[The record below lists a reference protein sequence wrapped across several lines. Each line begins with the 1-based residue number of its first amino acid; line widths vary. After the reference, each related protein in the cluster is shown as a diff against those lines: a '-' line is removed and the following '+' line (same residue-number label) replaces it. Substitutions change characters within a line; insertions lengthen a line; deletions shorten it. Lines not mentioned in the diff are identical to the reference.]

1 MRRLPGVFGLGSF
14 GGVLPHGVRAALPAA
29 IDRRRSCRRRR
40 PERHPAHRWRPAR
53 ALHRE
58 RRDGIRAGRLH
69 GYAARHLQARDYGCG
84 RRQAGRGRGLPR
96 ACGAREM
103 PVPFLYDAIY
113 AMILAYLGAGALLAG
128 LVLTAFSALLSFWAG
143 WTENGV
149 MIQVGRRA
157 FYATAVM
164 IFIAAVILETAL
176 LTHDFSLAYVT
187 EHSDLSTPVAL
198 VAAAF
203 FGGQEGSLLY
213 WVLILAILG
222 SASLLASSTLGPRLA
237 AYAAGVMAVIVTF
250 FLFVLVL
257 VASPFDVLQITP
269 PDGLGL
275 NPVLR
280 DGGMLI
286 HPPVV
291 LAGFASFAIPFS
303 FAAAALLAGRSDAAW
318 IAHTRRFALVA
329 WGLQSA
335 GLVLGM
341 WWAYHVLGWGG
352 YWSWDPVENVAFMPW
367 LATPA
372 YLHSSQV
379 QERRGRLR
387 GWNFGLVMLAFLL
400 VVFGTFIVRSGIV
413 PSVHTFA
420 VSAIG
425 PWFFGFLGVCLLFSV
440 GLLAFRAADLKSHG
454 DPAPAVSREGAFT
467 LQNLLLIGVIVV
479 VFWGTMLPLV
489 SGMVGQQLV
498 AGVRSLPALLGLP
511 LALAVA
517 VTVVYEYARAAGRWR
532 LAGGGWSRA
541 VALVMRR
548 RRHYGAYLAHLGLAV
563 LVVGLAASHFWQQE
577 KDVTL
582 VPGQQVTVAG
592 YTVTYA
598 GVQVRELADH
608 SELVAAMSLGGQTLE
623 PARATYAG
631 LGGQSLTH
639 VAISSSPIAD
649 VYVVLAGTNG
659 DGSASFRIFVNPLV
673 SWIWAGGAIII
684 LGVLL
689 GNAGERRVAVAPVAA
704 RVRSPV
710 GAS

>member
-1 MRRLPGVFGLGSF
+1 
-14 GGVLPHGVRAALPAA
+14 
-29 IDRRRSCRRRR
+29 
-40 PERHPAHRWRPAR
+40 
-53 ALHRE
+53 
-58 RRDGIRAGRLH
+58 
-69 GYAARHLQARDYGCG
+69 
-84 RRQAGRGRGLPR
+84 
-96 ACGAREM
+96 
-103 PVPFLYDAIY
+103 
-113 AMILAYLGAGALLAG
+113 MILAFLGSGALLAG
-128 LVLTAFSALLSFWAG
+128 LVLAAFSALLSFWAG
-143 WTENGV
+143 YSENGV

-164 IFIAAVILETAL
+164 ILAASVLLETAL
-176 LTHDFSLAYVT
+176 LSHDFSLAYVV
-187 EHSDLSTPVAL
+187 EHSDLSTPTAL

-203 FGGQEGSLLY
+203 YGGQEGSLLY
-213 WVLILAILG
+213 WALILGILG
-222 SASLLASSTLGPRLA
+222 SASLLASAKIGLRLA
-237 AYAAGVMAVIVTF
+237 AYAAGIMAAILTF
-250 FLFVLVL
+250 FLVVLVL
-257 VASPFDVLQITP
+257 VASPFDILQITP

-352 YWSWDPVENVAFMPW
+352 YWGWDPVENVALMPW
-367 LATPA
+367 LATTA

-387 GWNFGLVMLAFLL
+387 GWNFGLVILAFLL

-420 VSAIG
+420 VSSIG
-425 PWFFGFLGVCLLFSV
+425 PWFFGFLGACLVFSV
-440 GLLAFRAADLKSHG
+440 GLLAFRARDLKSRG
-454 DPAPAVSREGAFT
+454 EPAPVVSREGAFA
-467 LQNLLLIGVIVV
+467 LQNLLLIGVIAVV
-479 VFWGTMLPLV
+479 LWGTMLPLV
-489 SGMVGQQLV
+489 SGMLGQPRVVGAPYYERAAGPLFVALLALMAAGPLVPWRHAGPAFWRSLRWPAGAFAVLLAALLV

-517 VTVVYEYARAAGRWR
+517 GTVVYEYARAAGRWR
-532 LAGGGWSRA
+532 LAGGGLARA
-541 VALVMRR
+541 VALVVRR
-548 RRHYGAYLAHLGLAV
+548 RRRYGAYLAHLGLAV
-563 LVVGLAASHFWQQE
+563 LVLGLAASHFWQQE
-577 KDVTL
+577 RDVTL
-582 VPGQQVTVAG
+582 SPGQQVSVAG
-592 YTVTYA
+592 YSLTYA
-598 GVQVRELADH
+598 GLQNRELADH
-608 SELVAAMSLGGQTLE
+608 SELVAALSLGDQTLN

-673 SWIWAGGAIII
+673 SWIWAGGVVII
-684 LGVLL
+684 LGVLV

-710 GAS
+710 GVS